1 MIKTR
6 YTTSA
11 PPPAKPAISSVTNI
25 SSSDNVISVNLQ
37 FANMGTGATAIIP
50 TLFLKIGT
58 SSYPSTSQNAGNWIW
73 NNVPAGIYPIKNLKF
88 YFTYPTSKIS
98 DTYSM
103 PTNTSGTL
111 YHMMPGIKSVN
122 SISSINGSIIKVD
135 LSFEY
140 MVGSNTPIS
149 VALKLNGT
157 SYTSTSLTGS
167 VATFNNVPTGTYSFS
182 SFSFTVNYNVSKT
195 VGNKTT
201 YTTVTSQEKN
211 VTTISGQLYHLVPS
225 ITGVTNVT
233 SQLPY
238 VKVSFTLNTL
248 DTPTSFNLMIENIT
262 YNTISIVA
270 NGSKSWIASIP
281 NVPEGTYQYN
291 KMSFNFSTNTITIND
306 KYAINY
312 SGNLTHLTPSI
323 TNVNSIYSNFPD
335 VKVSFT
341 LNISDTPL
349 SFYLIIG
356 GITYTATSIVANG
369 PKTWTATIS
378 NVPSGTY
385 QYNLMSCSFADN
397 KMSYA
402 LYYISIPGNLTHLSS
417 ASTVS
422 PSLFKIISINEYR
435 DYNGN
440 GWIWPTADPSI
451 NLLVHLLGAAYLIDI
466 LFSVQGDYIGTYDA
480 PPTLSMKI
488 SYNGTIKGFIASNS
502 PYKGPYSAVVGNYT
516 FDGDYTFFT
525 ARVYIP
531 MDSSIDAINGS
542 IAPFFS
548 YLSLKD
554 YFFSVN
560 GGPDIQ
566 ICTTTSF

>member
-1 MIKTR
+1 
-6 YTTSA
+6 
-11 PPPAKPAISSVTNI
+11 
-25 SSSDNVISVNLQ
+25 
-37 FANMGTGATAIIP
+37 MGTGATAIIP

-58 SSYPSTSQNAGNWIW
+58 SPPYQYTSQNAGNWIF

-88 YFTYPTSKIS
+88 YFTYPTSRTS
-98 DTYSM
+98 ATYSM

-122 SISSINGSIIKVD
+122 SISSINGSIINVNMT
-135 LSFEY
+135 FEY
-140 MVGSNTPIS
+140 MGSYTPIS

-182 SFSFTVNYNVSKT
+182 SFSFTVNYNVPKT
-195 VGNKTT
+195 VGGRTT

-211 VTTISGQLYHLVPS
+211 VTTIYGQLYHLVPS

-238 VKVSFTLNTL
+238 VKVLFTLNTL

-270 NGSKSWIASIP
+270 NGSQSWIASIP

-312 SGNLTHLTPSI
+312 SGQLYHLTPSI

-356 GITYTATSIVANG
+356 GIPIPYTATSIVANG

-385 QYNLMSCSFADN
+385 PYNLMSCSFADN

-402 LYYISIPGNLTHLSS
+402 LYNISIPGNLTHLSS
-417 ASTVS
+417 ASTVYIS
-422 PSLFKIISINEYR
+422 PSLFKIISINENR
-435 DYNGN
+435 EYNGS
-440 GWIWPTADPSI
+440 GWVWPTADPTI
-451 NLLVHLLGAAYLIDI
+451 NLLVHVIGAAYLIDI
-466 LFSVQGDYIGTYDA
+466 LFSVQGDYMNAYDA

-488 SYNGTIKGFIASNS
+488 SYIGTIKGFIASNS
-502 PYKGPYSAVVGNYT
+502 PYKGPYSAVIGNYT
-516 FDGDYTFFT
+516 FDGDYTVFT

-531 MDSSIDAINGS
+531 MDSSIDALYGS